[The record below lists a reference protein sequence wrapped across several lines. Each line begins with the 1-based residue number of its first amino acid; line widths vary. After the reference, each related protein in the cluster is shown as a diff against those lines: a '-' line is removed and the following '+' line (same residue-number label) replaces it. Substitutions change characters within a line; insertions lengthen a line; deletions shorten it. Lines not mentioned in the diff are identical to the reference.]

1 MVADYGHDARESN
14 EAASNAQHAAHETHK
29 TNSPQQPHF
38 HKIESPTPGAAA
50 RNDSPAPRG
59 SQHRGPRDEGNG
71 TTRSSRRGSMPSQ
84 QHSST
89 KQQERTQDVVTSPRF
104 AAYSLDE
111 LSKLQTQEHELRKRL
126 LAAERKVLGSETHA
140 SNGEV
145 DKDAGGLDAREQG
158 HQAQEGDDENDE
170 GTSDDELL
178 DAEQEADAE
187 REARVERAM
196 MAEAE
201 YRRAL
206 AALDSHAGQSK
217 NKGELKDTKPRVDER
232 PTSSGAKATYLKQ
245 LNDAE
250 VKKWSFEPTPSAI
263 ATDYVDALNY
273 LTDKT
278 PQLEEWRALLHMTE
292 QQAAAKLK
300 EDTTLRELDGYM
312 RNSLAQLVAKGS
324 DEGKLSKLFASEERK
339 MPRHAWTRTGVALAG
354 RIATFGAAAT
364 LTEAKARYED
374 GIKKAKGG
382 IKAGASA
389 TKIKLVLDHIRDLH
403 ASLRKRLKETIDEHQ
418 TMIDAIPDNVAEDS
432 TRSYKERLQD
442 EMDEH
447 LEIHGEHKYTT
458 VILRNVIAKRVS
470 KTNPPPSAFVA
481 TRKAP
486 PAKGETDASTK
497 GGDAR
502 AKLYDGKT
510 LEGEVGRIHTS
521 AFGGSKFTF
530 VVFDDGKG
538 GTEDIF
544 CHLNDVVGGELK
556 EGDRVQFTISYSP
569 RNNKDKATKVTRL
582 SATAAVASG
591 DDEETEYDAST
602 MW

>member
-1 MVADYGHDARESN
+1 M
-14 EAASNAQHAAHETHK
+14 
-29 TNSPQQPHF
+29 
-38 HKIESPTPGAAA
+38 
-50 RNDSPAPRG
+50 
-59 SQHRGPRDEGNG
+59 
-71 TTRSSRRGSMPSQ
+71 
-84 QHSST
+84 
-89 KQQERTQDVVTSPRF
+89 
-104 AAYSLDE
+104 
-111 LSKLQTQEHELRKRL
+111 RKRL
-126 LAAERKVLGSETHA
+126 AAAERKVLGHETHA
-140 SNGEV
+140 SNGE
-145 DKDAGGLDAREQG
+145 DDAGAGGPGGHEQD
-158 HQAQEGDDENDE
+158 HQAEEGDDDNDE
-170 GTSDDELL
+170 GASDDELL

-217 NKGELKDTKPRVDER
+217 NKGELKETKPRVDER
-232 PTSSGAKATYLKQ
+232 PTSSGVKATYLKQ
-245 LNDAE
+245 LTDAE
-250 VKKWSFEPTPSAI
+250 VKKWSFEPTPPAI

-278 PQLEEWRALLHMTE
+278 PELEEWRALMHMTE
-292 QQAAAKLK
+292 PQVTAKLK
-300 EDTTLRELDGYM
+300 DSATMRELDNYM

-324 DEGKLSKLFASEERK
+324 DEGKLFASEERK
-339 MPRHAWTRTGVALAG
+339 IPRHAWTRTGAALAG
-354 RIATFGAAAT
+354 RIASFGAAVT
-364 LTEAKARYED
+364 LTEAKARFEE
-374 GIKKAKGG
+374 GIKNAKGG
-382 IKAGASA
+382 IKGGASA
-389 TKIKLVLDHIRDLH
+389 IKIKLAIDRIRDLH
-403 ASLRKRLKETIDEHQ
+403 ASLPKRLKESIDVQQTI
-418 TMIDAIPDNVAEDS
+418 IDAIPDEVAEDS
-432 TRSYKERLQD
+432 TRTYKERLQD

-447 LEIHGEHKYTT
+447 FEIHGEQKYTT

-470 KTNPPPSAFVA
+470 KAHPPPSAYVA

-486 PAKGETDASTK
+486 LAKGETDTSTK

-510 LEGEVGRIHTS
+510 LEGKVGRIHTS
-521 AFGGSKFTF
+521 AIGGSKFTF

-538 GTEDIF
+538 GTEDVF

-556 EGDRVQFTISYSP
+556 EGDRVQFTIAYSP

-582 SATAAVASG
+582 STTAAVASG